1 MSMLFNKTIG
11 YEYLTEKSLRL
22 ALEQIFPN
30 NEIISN
36 RKFKNYKFKPDY
48 VIHDHKLV
56 IEFDGYRHYND
67 AKTIINDEVK
77 DTLIESEGYRMIRI
91 PYFVQLTSEI
101 VYGLFNEYIDKPFE
115 YYNDFNNYPYGFVD
129 KKAMLPANFCQLG
142 IDKFKLNVDQF
153 NNYDDIFHDLV
164 ILTIFIKI
172 FNYGS
177 IRTVMPIDKNLL
189 DFLEFYFLDFD
200 EEDWKDYV
208 GIHYDSQSLKYL
220 KEEYEILQEV
230 YGEDSSP

>member
-115 YYNDFNNYPYGFVD
+115 YYNNFNDYPHGFVD

-142 IDKFKLNVDQF
+142 IDKFKLNIDQF

-208 GIHYDSQSLKYL
+208 GIHYESQSLKYL
-220 KEEYEILQEV
+220 KEEYEILQKV